1 MLRLKRF
8 VPLAILLVAA
18 VVAVLVPQGRAH
30 AETRASMILEPTL
43 RAATPEPS
51 VERCLVT
58 SSAPDSGATLA
69 ANAESRNCSAIAI
82 LFVWYLLDESYGI
95 CWTKC
100 AGPGGTASFSCQDDG
115 GPDDLHIDC
124 AAREPS

>member
-1 MLRLKRF
+1 MLRSKRF
-8 VPLAILLVAA
+8 VPLAFLLVAA

-30 AETRASMILEPTL
+30 AETRAPVILGPTL
-43 RAATPEPS
+43 HAATPEPS

-58 SSAPDSGATLA
+58 SAAPDSGATLA

-82 LFVWYLLDESYGI
+82 LFVWYLLDEV
-95 CWTKC
+95 C
-100 AGPGGTASFSCQDDG
+100 GPLGGTASFSCQDDG